1 MAFIISD
8 KCKMFTFRLFS
19 AIIRKSNANV
29 PYLYK
34 FIISL
39 GMRTIERRQ
48 RKQIENKQT
57 NVDWK
62 TDQQWKSEFHPDV
75 YVSSYPD

>member
-1 MAFIISD
+1 MVFIISD
-8 KCKMFTFRLFS
+8 KCKMLTFKLFS
-19 AIIRKSNANV
+19 AIIRTSKARV

-48 RKQIENKQT
+48 RNQIENKQT
-57 NVDWK
+57 NVDY
-62 TDQQWKSEFHPDV
+62 SPNNN
-75 YVSSYPD
+75 